1 MKGKRYCVYMHINRV
16 NNKKYIGITSRTPEV
31 RWNNGYGYKG
41 QSVFYNAIKK
51 YGWDMFDHKILFTN
65 LSEEEA
71 KNKEIE
77 MIDKYKTNVY
87 KHGHR
92 YGYNMTDGGDSGKSK
107 PSDYIGKNIKG
118 FIVLD
123 VCNRRTKLQCT
134 KCGKVIDR
142 CQSTLSV
149 KNSNIKCECMKQSKP
164 KPRVYHWVT
173 YNGETKTLQQWS
185 KELGIRRNVLYSR
198 IKRGWDIDDV
208 FNKPI
213 QQRKQPIKCMMCGN
227 EFIPNKKIS
236 KYCGVKCQH
245 EALKKPKEICI
256 CLHCG
261 KEFERG
267 RDTKGLY
274 CSKECARYSPKYLE
288 AQRINLAKGRKKKS
302 K

>member
-1 MKGKRYCVYMHINRV
+1 MKGKRYCVYMHINRL
-16 NNKKYIGITSRTPEV
+16 NNKKYIGITSQVPEV

-41 QSVFYNAIKK
+41 QTVFYNAINK

-87 KHGHR
+87 KHGYR

-134 KCGKVIDR
+134 KCGRILDR
-142 CQSTLSV
+142 SQTSLSQ
-149 KNSNIKCECMKQSKP
+149 KSSNIKCECMKQPKP
-164 KPRVYHWVT
+164 NPRVYHWVT

-185 KELGIRRNVLYSR
+185 KELGIGRSTLYSR
-198 IKRGWDIDDV
+198 LKSGWNIDDV
-208 FNKPI
+208 FNKPVVCD
-213 QQRKQPIKCMMCGN
+213 RQPIKCKVCGK
-227 EFIPNKKIS
+227 EFIPNKKTS
-236 KYCGVKCQH
+236 KYCSQQCQW
-245 EALKKPKEICI
+245 EGLKKPKEVCV

-261 KEFERG
+261 KEFIPLRG
-267 RDTKGLY
+267 NSGLY
-274 CSKECARYSPKYLE
+274 CSRKCAKYSPKSIE
-288 AQRINLAKGRKKKS
+288 SRRINLAKCRIRK
-302 K
+302 